1 MSYAAAPA
9 ALVQNYAARPRTDE
23 IGFETTYD
31 VALAS
36 KNTMDLEVDEE
47 AFDDLDF
54 INFDSETAERTLDD
68 GPDGYYNEFD

>member
-1 MSYAAAPA
+1 MIYAAAPA
-9 ALVQNYAARPRTDE
+9 ALGQIYAARPRTDE
-23 IGFETTYD
+23 IGSETTYD

-47 AFDDLDF
+47 AFYDVDF
-54 INFDSETAERTLDD
+54 INLDSETAERTLDD